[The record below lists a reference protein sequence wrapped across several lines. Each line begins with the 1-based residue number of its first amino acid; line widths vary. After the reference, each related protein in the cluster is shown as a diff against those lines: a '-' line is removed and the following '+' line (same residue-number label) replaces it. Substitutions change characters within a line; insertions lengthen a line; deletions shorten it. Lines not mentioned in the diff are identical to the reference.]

1 MRSDVGPFSCLFFIA
16 WIFIGNFVL
25 LQAFLAILLDLFC
38 EDEPTVAEIEDEVED
53 ELLARGNVGLGS
65 RNQKEASI
73 RIKQKKEDAAKKQ
86 FNLMIANIKDEP
98 DDDKS
103 FSNSNSSD

>member
-38 EDEPTVAEIEDEVED
+38 EDEDKVAEIEDEVED
-53 ELLARGNVGLGS
+53 ELLARGNVGLATS
-65 RNQKEASI
+65 RNQKEAEN
-73 RIKQKKEDAAKKQ
+73 RIK
-86 FNLMIANIKDEP
+86 
-98 DDDKS
+98 
-103 FSNSNSSD
+103 